1 MKYMKAKNPLT
12 KNPAELLK
20 EFIIGHDLKLT
31 PDQLGELFNIG
42 LAYWQK
48 GYNDCKKVVFGEPIN
63 TGKK

>member
-1 MKYMKAKNPLT
+1 MTTKNPPT

-20 EFIIGHDLKLT
+20 EFIIEHDLKLT

-48 GYNDCKKVVFGEPIN
+48 GFDDCKDAVFPQPTK

>member
-1 MKYMKAKNPLT
+1 MTTKNPPT

-20 EFIIGHDLKLT
+20 EFIIEHDLKLT

-48 GYNDCKKVVFGEPIN
+48 GFKDCKSAVFAKPNNLNKE
-63 TGKK
+63 

>member
-1 MKYMKAKNPLT
+1 MKRT
-12 KNPAELLK
+12 THPAEQLKDFLLK
-20 EFIIGHDLKLT
+20 HEISLT

>member
-1 MKYMKAKNPLT
+1 
-12 KNPAELLK
+12 LK

-48 GYNDCKKVVFGEPIN
+48 GYNDCKDAVFSKPTN